1 MKKLSVFLLAT
12 LLVVFSAV
20 LIASPKKKAETPAAS
35 SKENVVKPKKITAKE
50 LKELV
55 YDYEAN
61 PDKWVFKGDKPCIID
76 FYADW
81 CGPCKMIAPFLDELA
96 EEYKGQIVIYK
107 VDVDK
112 EKELAKHFNIRSIPA
127 LLFVPLDGDPTM
139 NAGAMPKADLEK
151 QIKTVLLKKAS

>member
-1 MKKLSVFLLAT
+1 MKKLSVFLVAT

-81 CGPCKMIAPFLDELA
+81 CGPCKMVGPVLEELDAENDQLTVVKVNVDNEL
-96 EEYKGQIVIYK
+96 
-107 VDVDK
+107 D
-112 EKELAKHFNIRSIPA
+112 LASKYGVQSIPNMIFFKEGKA
-127 LLFVPLDGDPTM
+127 VTQIIGFANKDAILDKINPFMD
-139 NAGAMPKADLEK
+139 
-151 QIKTVLLKKAS
+151 